1 MLLRRQFVLTLALM
15 PITFGVWYA
24 ADSLFAGPAV
34 WLCDLLLSFFYP
46 DIVQAAGLQGA
57 TMLLT
62 TQFGETNGLILSAQE
77 AGNQI
82 ALEINTRLVSYSI
95 AFYAA
100 LLAASNLQDSITK
113 FCIGLFWL
121 SGIMCFG
128 LASIVGK
135 DLLLMVGP
143 PFLDAPGVPPAD
155 LLAVTYQFNV
165 LLMPTLAPICI
176 WLWQLQGSPL
186 WQTLETDIKRA
197 SAQR

>member
-1 MLLRRQFVLTLALM
+1 MVGQTSRKDRAPVVLLRRQFVLTLALM

-100 LLAASNLQDSITK
+100 LLAASNLPGQHHEVLHRAVSGSAAS
-113 FCIGLFWL
+113 CASGSRVL
-121 SGIMCFG
+121 SVKI
-128 LASIVGK
+128 
-135 DLLLMVGP
+135 
-143 PFLDAPGVPPAD
+143 
-155 LLAVTYQFNV
+155 YY
-165 LLMPTLAPICI
+165 
-176 WLWQLQGSPL
+176 
-186 WQTLETDIKRA
+186 
-197 SAQR
+197 

>member
-1 MLLRRQFVLTLALM
+1 VLIRRQFVLTLALM
-15 PITFGVWYA
+15 PITFGIWYA

-62 TQFGETNGLILSAQE
+62 TQFGEINGQILPAQE
-77 AGNQI
+77 VGNQI

-100 LLAASNLQDSITK
+100 LLTASNLQDSITK

-121 SGIMCFG
+121 TCIMGFG

-143 PFLDAPGVPPAD
+143 PFLAAPGHRPQ
-155 LLAVTYQFNV
+155 TY
-165 LLMPTLAPICI
+165 
-176 WLWQLQGSPL
+176 W
-186 WQTLETDIKRA
+186 R
-197 SAQR
+197 